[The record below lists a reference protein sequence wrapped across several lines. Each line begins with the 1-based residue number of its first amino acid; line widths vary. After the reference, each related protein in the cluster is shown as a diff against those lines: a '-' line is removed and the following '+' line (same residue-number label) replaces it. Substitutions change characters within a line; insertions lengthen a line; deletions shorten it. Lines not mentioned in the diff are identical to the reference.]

1 MQFNIHLFHYFSLIG
16 KAFVEFWSYVMMN
29 KNIEIEA
36 DDYKIENDNETE
48 ELKNSNGNNLVNIL
62 YRKYN
67 TSNQNKIIIWF

>member
-1 MQFNIHLFHYFSLIG
+1 
-16 KAFVEFWSYVMMN
+16 MMN

-67 TSNQNKIIIWF
+67 TSNQNKIII